1 MKGRNR
7 GRGSVLPRRRID
19 EERQFDDE
27 EWRGATKEGD
37 GGRERECVC
46 VKKDRRGEGEKGDPR
61 CASYVCARTAQRDSK
76 PPSIRPRDKCVPRRE
91 TKRRD
96 DSSSFVK
103 PFSGTNGDDNGEGR
117 RRGRPLRE
125 FETNEISGVKDT
137 SFLHSFFGAASLL
150 KRSTCREGHS
160 SRLVAFRNLPKEI
173 SNVGD
178 AERSRGQNII
188 SAFRPFSVCRLVHCT
203 MAFARSPFS

>member
-1 MKGRNR
+1 MMKNG
-7 GRGSVLPRRRID
+7 
-19 EERQFDDE
+19 EEQPKR
-27 EWRGATKEGD
+27 EG
-37 GGRERECVC
+37 ER
-46 VKKDRRGEGEKGDPR
+46 VKKDRRGEGEKDDPR

-117 RRGRPLRE
+117 RRGRPLPE

-160 SRLVAFRNLPKEI
+160 SRLAAFRNLPKEI
-173 SNVGD
+173 SSVGD
-178 AERSRGQNII
+178 AESHAWAEYYICV
-188 SAFRPFSVCRLVHCT
+188 SSVSSSPALAT
-203 MAFARSPFS
+203 AMAFINNWPKISGERKRWE